1 MRTQYKI
8 LAEKYTLINEGI
20 SEPMRTLFKNVL
32 RASTLEEVIKAIQS
46 SSLYPN
52 MLKMGM
58 SYGHNMGYKEGID
71 NFPLILNLPSRP
83 LFGSPGTHLFYSLL
97 ARVTAYAQQDGWHKR
112 NSNENSP
119 RQYFPDAQ
127 IAWNA
132 WWNYYEPLKAS
143 VMKIIKDEDEA
154 AELMR
159 KAEREADIDLD
170 I

>member
-32 RASTLEEVIKAIQS
+32 RASTLEEVIEAIQS

-58 SYGHNMGYKEGID
+58 SYGHNMGYSEAID
-71 NFPLILNLPSRP
+71 NFPLILNLPSYP
-83 LFGSPGTHLFYSLL
+83 HSYSPTYLFYSLL
-97 ARVTAYAQQDGWHKR
+97 ARITAYAQQDGWHKR
-112 NSNENSP
+112 NPNENSP
-119 RQYFPDAQ
+119 GQYLPDAQ
-127 IAWNA
+127 IAWNC
-132 WWNYYEPLKAS
+132 WWNYYEPLRAS
-143 VMKIIKDEDEA
+143 VMKIIKNEDEA
-154 AELMR
+154 AEEMER
-159 KAEREADIDLD
+159 ASNKAQINLD

>member
-32 RASTLEEVIKAIQS
+32 RASTLKEVIEAIQS
-46 SSLYPN
+46 SSLYPG
-52 MLKMGM
+52 MLKKGM
-58 SYGHNMGYKEGID
+58 SYGHNMGYDRGID
-71 NFPLILNLPSRP
+71 NFPLILNLPSSP
-83 LFGSPGTHLFYSLL
+83 YGYSPEYLFHSLL
-97 ARVTAYAQQDGWHKR
+97 ARATAYAQQDGWHKK
-112 NSNENSP
+112 NPNENSP
-119 RQYFPDAQ
+119 QVHLRDAQ
-127 IAWNA
+127 VAWNG
-132 WWNYYEPLKAS
+132 WWNYYEPLKDS